1 MTASSVSS
9 DALARAVRTLQSDY
23 QTHLSDYV
31 RLTAAVEKAEVFWA
45 SPVGPKR
52 ATLGGPAGSGLASV
66 VGYPRLMRRVA
77 GYPAAVPAGYDR
89 GEPALVE
96 LRGSAELDLACR
108 LLAQALDAPSGEVVP
123 RRTTTAYPEPLHLR
137 TWALLDQAEALCC
150 AMTVCVGNVL
160 VVRALATRP
169 AQQRRGHASV
179 LLCALHDLHE
189 RTGVVT
195 DFALAAPDGQHGLFE
210 RLGYRPVE
218 STTGSGRSDARPGQ
232 QQPRRIADHRA
243 SHRSARLG
251 IGS

>member
-9 DALARAVRTLQSDY
+9 DALARAVGTLQSDY
-23 QTHLSDYV
+23 QAQLTDYV
-31 RLTAAVEKAEVFWA
+31 RLTTAVEKAEVFWA
-45 SPVGPKR
+45 PVGPKR
-52 ATLGGPAGSGLASV
+52 ATLGRPAGPGLASV
-66 VGYPRLMRRVA
+66 VGDPRRLMRRVA

-89 GEPALVE
+89 GAPALVE
-96 LRGSAELDLACR
+96 LRGPAELDLACR
-108 LLAQALDAPSGEVVP
+108 LLAQALDAPPGEVVP

-150 AMTVCVGNVL
+150 AMTVCVGDVL

-169 AQQRRGHASV
+169 AQQRRGHASA

-232 QQPRRIADHRA
+232 QQLRRIADHRA
-243 SHRSARLG
+243 SHRSARLR